1 MWKGFMCLRENKFKV
16 LSIKWGIKKKPHKY
30 EHGLNVKVLNYQTKF
45 GLCYYWKEETA
56 RPFYTKKWHD
66 RIFKGKKKKI
76 MWSSAFCLLIQE
88 TLWPLWQW
96 PRLHERGKSWYI
108 TTWMRETQVHI
119 FLSPSSN
126 FQKFLKPYVWSKFV
140 GWSKWREVLC
150 SLY

>member
-66 RIFKGKKKKI
+66 RIFKGKKKNHLKL
-76 MWSSAFCLLIQE
+76 SLLFVAMAQ
-88 TLWPLWQW
+88 
-96 PRLHERGKSWYI
+96 
-108 TTWMRETQVHI
+108 TTWKGQVLVHYNLDEGNSGPY
-119 FLSPSSN
+119 FSFPQFQFPKVLKRHTLPSTHKDHM
-126 FQKFLKPYVWSKFV
+126 F
-140 GWSKWREVLC
+140 EVNL
-150 SLY
+150 LGGQNDVRFM